1 VLRGTKQHSSLEF
14 IKLEKKYG
22 SVVTFWIGHIPF
34 VIIFDSDIARDALKQ
49 NAFSGRPETQFGINI
64 KNLKQNQLH

>member
-34 VIIFDSDIARDALKQ
+34 VIIFDSDIARDALK
-49 NAFSGRPETQFGINI
+49 
-64 KNLKQNQLH
+64 